1 MDTILPDSMDK
12 VEPILFIITNDK
24 EEQQEQLK
32 QLIKRHNID
41 EVECVISDIHGIA
54 RGKSMPASKF
64 SELKPT
70 FLSFSIFF
78 QSITGEY
85 FDFDSDEY
93 NTEIDVQLIPDLS
106 TLCALPWA
114 RSPSLMVIHDIHYT
128 SGQPV
133 PCAPRNVLKRV
144 LSRYAAQGWKPV
156 VAPEI
161 EFYLTAR
168 NTDPNMPLESPVGR
182 SGRQSVGR
190 QAYSIMAID
199 EYENII
205 EDIYRFAEAQG
216 LEIETIIQEGGPAQ
230 LEINM
235 MHGDPLVLA
244 DHVFIFKRL
253 IREAAMR
260 HGCYATFMAKPME
273 HQPGSAM
280 HIHQS
285 IVDSTTG
292 LNIFS
297 DEQGQPTD
305 LFYHFIGGQQ
315 RYLEPA
321 VCILAPYVN
330 SYRRFIRNDSAPIN
344 LEWSIDN
351 RSAGLRVPNSGPQ
364 ARRVENRIAGIDCN
378 PYLAL
383 AVSLACGYL
392 GMMEK
397 IKPTKE
403 FKGDAYQANYGVPRG
418 IQEALEAF
426 RECEPLKDLLGHQFS
441 DIYQALKAH
450 EFEEFMQVVS
460 PWEREHLL
468 LSV

>member
-1 MDTILPDSMDK
+1 MNTPLNTQAGEI
-12 VEPILFIITNDK
+12 VPISFRATDDP
-24 EEQQEQLK
+24 EEQQQQLRA
-32 QLIKRHNID
+32 LIKKHNID

-54 RGKSMPASKF
+54 RGKSMPATKF
-64 SELKPT
+64 AELKPT
-70 FLSFSIFF
+70 FLSFGLFF

-85 FDFDSDEY
+85 FEFDSDEY
-93 NTEIDVQLIPDLS
+93 NTEIDIQLIPDLT
-106 TLCALPWA
+106 TLRALPWA
-114 RSPSLMVIHDIHYT
+114 RYPSLMVIHDIHYP

-144 LSRYAAQGWKPV
+144 LSRYEAQGWKPV
-156 VAPEI
+156 VAPEL

-168 NTDPNMPLESPVGR
+168 NTDPNMPLQAPIGR

-199 EYENII
+199 EYETII

-235 MHGDPLVLA
+235 MHGDPLLLA
-244 DHVFIFKRL
+244 DHVFTFKRL
-253 IREAAMR
+253 IRESAMR

-285 IVDSTTG
+285 IVDSKSG
-292 LNIFS
+292 LNVFS
-297 DEQGQPTD
+297 DAQGEPTE

-315 RYLEPA
+315 TYLEAA

-330 SYRRFIRNDSAPIN
+330 SYRRFMRTDSAPIN

-351 RSAGLRVPNSGPQ
+351 RSAGLRVPNSDPQ

-383 AVSLACGYL
+383 AASLACGYL

-397 IKPTKE
+397 IQPTRE
-403 FKGDAYQANYGVPRG
+403 FKGDAYEANYGVPRG
-418 IQEALEAF
+418 IQEALMAF
-426 RECEPLKDLLGHQFS
+426 KECPALRDLLGNQFS

-450 EFEEFMQVVS
+450 EFDEFMQVVS

>member
-1 MDTILPDSMDK
+1 MNTSYEYTP
-12 VEPILFIITNDK
+12 EPISFRADPDLDTS
-24 EEQQEQLK
+24 EQLK
-32 QLIKRHNID
+32 QLILRHRID
-41 EVECVISDIHGIA
+41 EVECIIADIHGIA
-54 RGKSMPASKF
+54 RGKAMPASKF
-64 SELKPT
+64 AELKPA
-70 FLSFSIFF
+70 FLPFSIFF

-85 FDFDSDEY
+85 FAFDSDEY
-93 NTEIDVQLIPDLS
+93 NTEIDIKLIPDLA
-106 TLCALPWA
+106 TLCTLPWA
-114 RSPSLMVIHDIHYT
+114 RSPSLMVIHDLHYPN
-128 SGQPV
+128 GQPV

-144 LSRYAAQGWKPV
+144 LERYESQGWKPI
-156 VAPEI
+156 VAPEL

-168 NTDPNMPLESPVGR
+168 NTDPDVPLEPPIGR

-190 QAYSIMAID
+190 QSYSIMAID
-199 EYENII
+199 EYESII
-205 EDIYRFAEAQG
+205 ESIYRFAEAQG
-216 LEIETIIQEGGPAQ
+216 LEIDTVIQEGGPAQ

-235 MHGDPLVLA
+235 IHGDPLQLA

-285 IVDSTTG
+285 VVDIVTG
-292 LNIFS
+292 DNIFS
-297 DEQGQPTD
+297 NPDGTPTE

-315 RYLEPA
+315 EYLEAA

-330 SYRRFIRNDSAPIN
+330 SYRRFMPGNDSAPIN

-364 ARRVENRIAGIDCN
+364 ALRVENRIAGMDTN

-383 AVSLACGYL
+383 AASLACGYL
-392 GMMEK
+392 GMTKK
-397 IKPTKE
+397 IQPTKQY
-403 FKGDAYQANYGVPRG
+403 KGDAYQANYGVPRG
-418 IQEALEAF
+418 IQEALAAF
-426 RECEPLKDLLGHQFS
+426 NECDELQDLLGRQFS
-441 DIYQALKAH
+441 QIYQALKAY
-450 EFEEFMQVVS
+450 EFDEYMQVVS

-468 LSV
+468 LTV